1 MSRFAVVVPVY
12 NGRETLGRCLAALQG
27 SATQPSRVV
36 VVDDCS
42 IDGSGELAASMG
54 AEVIRLDGGPFG
66 PAVARNRAGF
76 ALNEEIVVFVDA
88 DVEVHPDSLARL
100 VAPFSSDPRV
110 AAAFGSYDDD
120 PDSRRLAAQYGNLRH
135 HFVHQ
140 QSKREAHTFWSGFG
154 AIRRE
159 VMISHG
165 GFDERYG
172 RPSIE
177 DIELGLRLHAEG
189 WRIALV
195 HEAQAK
201 HLKDWSLGQLWK
213 TDVFRRAI
221 PWSRLLARQR
231 NLPDDLNVGAAQRA
245 SAVIAHLGT
254 MSALAGLAIHPA
266 FLAGTGVLTIAWA
279 GLDRRFL
286 TLLARRG
293 GVRLLAGGAALHWA
307 YYLYS
312 SVAFG
317 LVWLEGF
324 RRLARDAQ
332 GQAAQPGA
340 REPVGSLA
348 GGGRSEAAPMDVV
361 EARRRA

>member
-1 MSRFAVVVPVY
+1 MSSFAVVVPVY
-12 NGRETLGRCLAALQG
+12 NGRQTLERCLGALLL
-27 SATQPSRVV
+27 SDERPARLV
-36 VVDDCS
+36 VVDDS
-42 IDGSGELAASMG
+42 STDGSGELAEAMG
-54 AEVIRLDGGPFG
+54 AEVIRLNGGPAG
-66 PAVARNRAGF
+66 PAAARNRASFG
-76 ALNEEIVVFVDA
+76 LDTDIVVFVDA
-88 DVEVHPDSLARL
+88 DVEVHPQSLSCL
-100 VAPFSSDPRV
+100 VAPITGDPGM
-110 AAAFGSYDDD
+110 AATFGSYDDD
-120 PDSRRLAAQYGNLRH
+120 PDSSRIAARYGNLRH

-159 VMISHG
+159 VLVAHG

-213 TDVFRRAI
+213 TDIFRRAI

-231 NLPDDLNVGAAQRA
+231 HLPDDLNVGSDQRA
-245 SAVIAHLGT
+245 SAAIAHLAT
-254 MSALAGLAIHPA
+254 LSAVAGMFVHPA
-266 FLAGTGVLTIAWA
+266 LLGGAGVLALGWA
-279 GLDRRFL
+279 GLNRRFL

-293 GVRLLAGGAALHWA
+293 GARLLAGGAALHWA

-317 LVWLEGF
+317 AVWLETSI
-324 RRLARDAQ
+324 RRLR
-332 GQAAQPGA
+332 AAGA
-340 REPVGSLA
+340 GKGGSP
-348 GGGRSEAAPMDVV
+348 AAPVDVS
-361 EARRRA
+361 R